1 MNTKTIASAA
11 LCLLLLVAVSCKK
24 NRNRDSSEPD
34 GKETTDPI
42 YSVPD
47 LSFSEWESIPAR
59 KIDSANPRGFRTVKY
74 SYNDKYLLGFFE
86 YDTSER
92 SFNRETD
99 SLSIWIDNDDIYYDQ
114 GGGAYFSA
122 ARCFNLVLRG
132 GFAIN
137 EDVWE
142 WKAVQTY
149 DWSSKGFGE
158 EREESIKD
166 VAYGKGALDG
176 DILRFEFAVD
186 RAKVGLAERSECTV
200 GLLFDSFVFKSP
212 STFGHIVEFFESQPV
227 VPDPAFDYDKV
238 FYYDYTNFAN
248 PERGF
253 YNRRGVTFNDGNHP
267 TPPSAESMEAARI
280 RSNATLTQFLVY
292 FTEFRENP
300 TLPDYVLDYMRQ
312 SFANHR
318 EAGVKT
324 VLRCAYGDSG
334 KDAKVAI
341 VESHIKQ
348 LKPIFQ
354 EYADVIYTVEAG
366 WVGACGE
373 WANGDGTGF
382 EGNAASRARVV
393 SALLDAFPQDIQI
406 LLRTPGYK
414 RQVLAE
420 MWGRSYTKRD
430 SITAETAFN
439 GSAVSRIGGHNDCY
453 MATGNDAGTYG
464 SNDDR
469 QQWRDDSRYTV
480 MGGETCTI
488 AGYEKYCNCTVAP
501 DRMVGEHWSY
511 LNIDY
516 SQDVQNVWRAEGCF
530 DEFVRRMGYRLTL
543 HGVSFEGDFK
553 AGSTV
558 NMKLRLSNVGYACL
572 MRERKLEFV
581 LVDDANPANRTVW
594 VSDVD
599 PRRWEAA
606 HSYTLEESLKMP
618 DNLSSSGSYTLYL
631 NLPDISK
638 NLHDNPLYSIRLANK
653 GVWNA
658 TLGMNEIVHLS
669 PSDKPGDGVGVAD
682 FDEPLDIDFEW

>member
-1 MNTKTIASAA
+1 MNAKTIASAA

-24 NRNRDSSEPD
+24 NRNHDSSEPD

-74 SYNDKYLLGFFE
+74 SYSDKYLLGFFE

-92 SFNRETD
+92 SFNREKD

-142 WKAVQTY
+142 WKAIQTY
-149 DWSSKGFGE
+149 DWSSRGFGE

-186 RAKVGLAERSECTV
+186 RAKVGLAERSDCTV
-200 GLLFDSFVFKSP
+200 GLLFDSFVFTSP

-253 YNRRGVTFNDGNHP
+253 YNRRGVTFKDGNHP
-267 TPPSAESMEAARI
+267 TPPSASSMSQARE
-280 RSNATLTQFLVY
+280 RTNATLTQFLVY

-300 TLPDYVLDYMRQ
+300 VLPDYVLDYMRQ
-312 SFANHR
+312 SFQNHR
-318 EAGVKT
+318 DAGVKT
-324 VLRCAYGDSG
+324 VLRCAYGDSS
-334 KDAKVAI
+334 KDAKVEI
-341 VESHIKQ
+341 VEAHIKQ

-354 EYADVIYTVEAG
+354 EYEDVIYAVEAG

-382 EGNAASRARVV
+382 VSNAENRARVV
-393 SALLDAFPQDIQI
+393 VALLDAFPKDIQI

-414 RQVLAE
+414 RQVLAQI
-420 MWGRSYTKRD
+420 WGRSYTVRD
-430 SITAETAFN
+430 TITAETAFD
-439 GSAVSRIGGHNDCY
+439 GSAVSRLGGHNDCY
-453 MATGNDAGTYG
+453 MATGNDAGTFG
-464 SNDDR
+464 SNEDR
-469 QQWRDDSRYTV
+469 KLWKDDSHYTV

-488 AGYEKYCNCTVAP
+488 AGYYDYCNCTVAP
-501 DRMVGEHWSY
+501 DRMESGHWSY

-516 SQDVQNVWRAEGCF
+516 SQDIQNVWRAEGCF
-530 DEFVRRMGYRLTL
+530 DEFVRRMGYRLAL
-543 HGVSFEGDFK
+543 NGLSLDGEFV
-553 AGSTV
+553 AGNKV
-558 NMKLRLSNVGYACL
+558 KVKLSLTNHGYACI

-581 LVDDANPANRTVW
+581 LVNDNNASDRTVW
-594 VSDVD
+594 VSDAD
-599 PRRWEAA
+599 PRRWAA
-606 HSYTLEESLKMP
+606 GGTYNIEEEFKLPS
-618 DNLSSSGSYTLYL
+618 NLSSEGSYTLYL
-631 NLPDISK
+631 NLPDISR

-653 GVWNA
+653 RVWNP
-658 TLGMNEIVHLS
+658 TLGMNAILHLS
-669 PSDKPGDGVGVAD
+669 PAENAGNGVAVND
-682 FDEPLDIDFEW
+682 FGEPLVVDFEW